1 VFQTFGISESGL
13 DELVAG
19 CVAPEEGRIAFR
31 AAFPQISVRL
41 TVHGPPAVAPQRLE
55 ELSAR
60 LRERIS
66 SCAYGEGDTTMEA
79 VVGGMLRERGMTI
92 ALAESCTGGLV
103 GHRITNVAGSSNY
116 LKGGIV
122 AYSNEVKQRS
132 LGVRAETLAQHGAV
146 SEETAAEM
154 AAGVRRVLEADL
166 GLAITGIAGPEG
178 GTPDKPVGT
187 VCFALAAAPAAVY
200 RRRYQLWGTRDWVK
214 LLSSQIALDW
224 VRRFLLGLDP
234 SESGILRR

>member
-1 VFQTFGISESGL
+1 M
-13 DELVAG
+13 
-19 CVAPEEGRIAFR
+19 
-31 AAFPQISVRL
+31 
-41 TVHGPPAVAPQRLE
+41 HGPPAAAPQRLK

-66 SCAYGEGDTTMEA
+66 GCAYGEGDTTMEA

-103 GHRITNVAGSSNY
+103 GHRITNIPGSSSY

-122 AYSNEVKQRS
+122 AYSNEAKQQN

-146 SEETAAEM
+146 SEETAVEM
-154 AAGVRRVLEADL
+154 ATGVRRALAADL
-166 GLAITGIAGPEG
+166 GLAITGIAGPDG

-187 VCFALAAAPAAVY
+187 VCFALATPATVY
-200 RRRYQLWGTRDWVK
+200 GRRYQLWGTRYWVK
-214 LLSSQIALDW
+214 LLSSQIALEW
-224 VRRFLLGLDP
+224 VRRFLLGMDP
-234 SESGILRR
+234 SESGIFKR